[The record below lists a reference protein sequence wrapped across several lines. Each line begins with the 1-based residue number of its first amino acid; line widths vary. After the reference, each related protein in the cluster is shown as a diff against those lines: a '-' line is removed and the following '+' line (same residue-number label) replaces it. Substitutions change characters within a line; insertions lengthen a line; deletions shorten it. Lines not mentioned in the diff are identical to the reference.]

1 MVVLV
6 LGYALSKTSQDR
18 GQNFSYSQIFF
29 HVTIL
34 TLFFYITGRQK
45 YGIGCEITRKSS
57 QFYGTTENNRS
68 YG

>member
-1 MVVLV
+1 MGRLKKKY
-6 LGYALSKTSQDR
+6 LQKTAE
-18 GQNFSYSQIFF
+18 IF
-29 HVTIL
+29 IL
-34 TLFFYITGRQK
+34 YDYFNTFFQYIAGRQK